1 MIQIGD
7 KISVIDDDLE
17 GIVTKVDD
25 NTVHFETAEGFILQ
39 YDTHKVVVIGELLQK
54 NLEKK
59 QPIQKDK
66 QKVTPRK
73 KSVKTP
79 VFDLHIEK
87 IQPKH
92 QHLSAGHKLQIQLDE
107 AQRIIHQYKNKHYK
121 ELVLIHGH
129 GKGVL
134 RTEIIKLLKKNNLS
148 YADADYMK
156 YGAGALLVILKK

>member
-17 GIVTKVDD
+17 GVVTKVDGD
-25 NTVHFETAEGFILQ
+25 TIQFETTEGFLFN
-39 YDTHKVVVIGELLQK
+39 YDARKVVVIGNLLQE
-54 NLEKK
+54 NLKKK
-59 QPIQKDK
+59 QAIQKDK
-66 QKVTPRK
+66 PKATPHK

-107 AQRIIHQYKNKHYK
+107 AQRIIHRHKNKHYK
-121 ELVLIHGH
+121 ELVLIHGQ

-134 RTEIIKLLKKNNLS
+134 RSKIIELLKKNNLS
-148 YADADYMK
+148 YIDADYIK
-156 YGAGALLVILKK
+156 YGTGALLVILKK